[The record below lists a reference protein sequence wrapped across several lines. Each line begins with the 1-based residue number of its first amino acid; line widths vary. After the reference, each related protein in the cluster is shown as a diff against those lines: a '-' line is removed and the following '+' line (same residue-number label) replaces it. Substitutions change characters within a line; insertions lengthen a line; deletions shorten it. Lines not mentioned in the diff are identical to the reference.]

1 MLAALSVDLDEIPC
15 YSAIFGLSP
24 PSEACAQAV
33 YRKALPRFEA
43 LFARLGVPATFF
55 AIGSDLAHEHARS
68 ALARLHAA
76 GHEIGNHTQNHR
88 YDFTRLPADQLRAE
102 IEEGGRSIAT
112 AVGESPRGF
121 RAPGYTVND
130 AVFAELASFG
140 YHYDSS
146 VFPCPPYYGAK
157 ALAISA
163 IAMRG
168 RRSHSVVDDPR
179 VLRAP
184 ADPYRTGTPYYTR
197 GDGLLELPIGV
208 THGTSARF
216 AFIGTTLILGG
227 ERGAGWLTRRIVGRP
242 LVNLELHGIDLADC
256 AEDGLEFLRPHQF
269 DLRLSLER
277 KRSAL
282 ETAIWTLRGAG
293 YEFVTLAR
301 AAEKFGER
309 RDA

>member
-1 MLAALSVDLDEIPC
+1 MLAALTVDLDEIPC

-24 PSEACAQAV
+24 PNEACAQAI

-43 LFARLGVPATFF
+43 LFERLGVPATFF
-55 AIGSDLAHEHARS
+55 AIGSDLAHEHARG
-68 ALARLHAA
+68 ALARLHGA

-88 YDFTRLPADQLRAE
+88 YDFTRLPGEQLRAE
-102 IEEGGRSIAT
+102 IEEGERSIA
-112 AVGESPRGF
+112 AAIGELPRGF
-121 RAPGYTVND
+121 RAPGYTIND
-130 AVFAELASFG
+130 AVFAELAARG
-140 YHYDSS
+140 YLYDSS
-146 VFPCPPYYGAK
+146 VFPCPPYDSAK

-163 IAMRG
+163 IALRG
-168 RRSHSVVDDPR
+168 RRSHSIVDDPR

-197 GDGLLELPIGV
+197 GSGLLELPIGV
-208 THGTSARF
+208 TRGTSARF
-216 AFIGTTLILGG
+216 AYIGTTLILGG

-256 AEDGLEFLRPHQF
+256 DEDGLAFLRPHQV

-282 ETAIWTLRGAG
+282 ETAIWILRGAG
-293 YEFVTLAR
+293 YEFVTLAK
-301 AAEKFGER
+301 AAETFGER
-309 RDA
+309 REE